1 MHPTT
6 YQFLVEDRLRTLDR
20 EAQAA
25 RLGAVARQ
33 ASRGRADEQG
43 GGTGLRFKIV
53 RRLVARLAAA

>member
-6 YQFLVEDRLRTLDR
+6 YQFLVEDRLRTLDG

-25 RLGAVARQ
+25 RLAALARQ
-33 ASRGRADEQG
+33 ASKGRADDQSG
-43 GGTGLRFKIV
+43 RTGLRFEIV